1 MTEDEIKFVERFIR
15 NWIEECKAKGLP
27 YDGALSPN
35 SNIRMLARTIAKT
48 VFRINDRE
56 KTNDTDRE

>member
-15 NWIEECKAKGLP
+15 NWREECKAKGLP
-27 YDGALSPN
+27 CESAGSPD

-48 VFRINDRE
+48 VFRLNDRE
-56 KTNDTDRE
+56 KANDTDRQ